1 MAFKINPDLL
11 SDDIFDIEE
20 KYYGENGFY
29 IKFKNGYILQSKRVL
44 FTIDVLLW
52 ANGTY
57 YQDISMG
64 NWLIPFVDNSGFY
77 PILINEYCES
87 PASHLNQ
94 VSVVASPSVE
104 LVSASVFR
112 CTRPDDAINPLNVTY
127 AAVRVAFGRWK

>member
-44 FTIDVLLW
+44 FKIDVALW

-57 YQDISMG
+57 YQDIPLG
-64 NWLIPFVDNSGFY
+64 NWLIPFVSGEFY
-77 PILINEYCES
+77 PILINDYCES
-87 PASHLNQ
+87 PASNINQ
-94 VSVVASPSVE
+94 LVTASSPSVE
-104 LVSASVFR
+104 LVSAGILR
-112 CTRPDDAINPLNVTY
+112 GIRPDNAINPVNVTY